1 MHTTRLSSKGQII
14 IPKAVRDAH
23 GWKEGTEF
31 VVEDGP
37 YGIVIKPRPRS
48 EPIFKPTTIEDVIG
62 CAQYDGPAKSL
73 EQIDTEL
80 QAAMREQFTREY
92 RRGRGK

>member
-23 GWKEGTEF
+23 GWVEGTEF

-37 YGIVIKPRPRS
+37 EGMVLRPKAKTTS
-48 EPIFKPTTIEDVIG
+48 IFKPTKLEDVIG
-62 CAQYDGPAKSL
+62 CARYNGPPKSL
-73 EQIDTEL
+73 EQIDAEL
-80 QAAMREQFTREY
+80 EAAMRDQFSREY
-92 RRGRGK
+92 RRGSSK